1 MYNATVLEG
10 NSGPGVLTFPLDDRK
25 SYKERTLKIS
35 EAPLRSWTA
44 IVIVGLLVPAAWSQ
58 LTSLDR
64 GRAEAILQDV
74 ASDVRKHYYD
84 PKFHGLDWDGRV
96 AETKNRIA
104 KATSWD
110 TAMLEIAALTNDLN
124 DSHTSFVPARTPLL
138 VDYGWQ
144 FRMVGDHCYV
154 THVRPNSDAE
164 AKGLKQGDQVL
175 TLDGFGPSRA
185 SMPKINYAINVLS
198 PQASLHVGL
207 QDRSGRIHPVEVM
220 AKVMQPRIVNTL
232 ENPYGVDG
240 QFFRLGWENWARRMR
255 PRLSDLGAQAMVV
268 KLPAF
273 FLSEG
278 EVKEIAGKAGKH
290 NALIIDLRDNPG
302 GATETLQYLLG
313 SVFDH
318 EVKIADQ
325 VMRSKTTAL
334 TTKNGHHRV
343 FNGKLIVLVDSN
355 SSSASELFAR
365 AVQIEKRGIVLGD
378 RTSGLVMESRYH
390 PHETGMPPV
399 NYGVTITEADLIMTD
414 GKSLE
419 HTGVTPDE
427 TILPTPADLADG
439 RDPVLARAA
448 ELAGVKL
455 TPEAAGKLLPYEW
468 PAD

>member
-1 MYNATVLEG
+1 MNV
-10 NSGPGVLTFPLDDRK
+10 N
-25 SYKERTLKIS
+25 
-35 EAPLRSWTA
+35 EAPFKICALT
-44 IVIVGLLVPAAWSQ
+44 VIVGVLVGSAWSQ

-74 ASDVRKHYYD
+74 GSDVRKHYYD
-84 PKFHGLDWDGRV
+84 PKFHGIDWDARV
-96 AETKNRIA
+96 AETKDRIA
-104 KATSWD
+104 KATTWD

-144 FRMVGDHCYV
+144 FQMVGDHCYV
-154 THVRPNSDAE
+154 THVRSKSDAE
-164 AKGLKQGDQVL
+164 TKGLKPGDQVL

-220 AKVMQPRIVNTL
+220 ARVMEPRIVNTL

-240 QFFRLGWENWARRMR
+240 QFFRLGWENWAHRMR
-255 PRLSDLGAQAMVV
+255 PRLSELGTQAMVV

-278 EVKEIAGKAGKH
+278 EVKEIAGKASKH
-290 NALIIDLRDNPG
+290 DALIIDLRDDPG
-302 GATETLQYLLG
+302 GAIESLQHLLE

-334 TTKNGHHRV
+334 KAKSGHHKV

-365 AVQIEKRGIVLGD
+365 TVQIEKRGIVLGD

-390 PHETGMPPV
+390 PHETGVPPV
-399 NYGVTITEADLIMTD
+399 SYGATITEADLIMTD

-427 TILPTPADLADG
+427 TILPTPADLADS